1 MGQEV
6 IKVSDIVI
14 ELLQLL
20 CVLPHRRYQ
29 ETMSH
34 IKIVSFM
41 ME

>member
-6 IKVSDIVI
+6 IKVSGIII
-14 ELLQLL
+14 ELMQLL

-29 ETMSH
+29 EMMSH
-34 IKIVSFM
+34 IRIVSFM